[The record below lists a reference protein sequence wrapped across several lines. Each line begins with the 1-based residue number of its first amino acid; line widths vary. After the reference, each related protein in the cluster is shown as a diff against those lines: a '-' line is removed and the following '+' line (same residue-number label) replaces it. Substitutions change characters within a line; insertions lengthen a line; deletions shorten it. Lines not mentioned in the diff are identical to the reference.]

1 MFCEVPVVFIFFEV
15 QIPDQMWIIK
25 LKTNNLDFSNLF
37 SDKNEKKHVSI
48 VLKAVLFRNCVYDS
62 NLRQTV
68 YINVI
73 LSSLCV
79 RTKKGEMP
87 MGLFDVFKGKTP
99 ELNPRIALAVGL
111 LFMTSADG
119 AIEQEEFGVL
129 LANLHGDEKLLD
141 NAMAY
146 GKATKFDDYLSAS
159 ANLLN
164 EPQKICILLNLADA
178 LLSDGH
184 AAPQEQALFERFLS
198 GWNITRAAFQPHLDV
213 IIKKNDHSVLS

>member
-1 MFCEVPVVFIFFEV
+1 
-15 QIPDQMWIIK
+15 
-25 LKTNNLDFSNLF
+25 
-37 SDKNEKKHVSI
+37 
-48 VLKAVLFRNCVYDS
+48 
-62 NLRQTV
+62 
-68 YINVI
+68 
-73 LSSLCV
+73 
-79 RTKKGEMP
+79 

-129 LANLHGDEKLLD
+129 LANLHGDERLLD
-141 NAMAY
+141 DAMVY
-146 GKATKFDDYLSAS
+146 GKATTFDDYLSAS

-164 EPQKICILLNLADA
+164 EPQKICILLNIADS

-198 GWNITRAAFQPHLDV
+198 GWGVSRTKFQPHLDV
-213 IIKKNDHSVLS
+213 IIEKNDHSVLK